1 MASLSLP
8 VVSIGT
14 DDYAHDALDKC
25 KSGSCANCGLCC
37 TTMET
42 VVPSERGDVDSP
54 LIRKRAGEVCPQLVR
69 THRGRYLCAL
79 HSHVQAGDP
88 RLADCAA
95 WSGEGNGILQ
105 LMVQTEDW
113 IARPPD
119 SAASEMISDLVRLK
133 LLAGFQ
139 REVDPHEALD
149 VVRHY
154 AVQLG
159 IVPQETFELLG
170 IRQIFRRLYRQES
183 PLYFQFDRE
192 LWVASPNVYRCFF
205 EQYVWDGEGPY
216 ERDMQRVRHSGP

>member
-1 MASLSLP
+1 
-8 VVSIGT
+8 
-14 DDYAHDALDKC
+14 
-25 KSGSCANCGLCC
+25 
-37 TTMET
+37 
-42 VVPSERGDVDSP
+42 
-54 LIRKRAGEVCPQLVR
+54 
-69 THRGRYLCAL
+69 
-79 HSHVQAGDP
+79 
-88 RLADCAA
+88 
-95 WSGEGNGILQ
+95 
-105 LMVQTEDW
+105 MVQTEDW